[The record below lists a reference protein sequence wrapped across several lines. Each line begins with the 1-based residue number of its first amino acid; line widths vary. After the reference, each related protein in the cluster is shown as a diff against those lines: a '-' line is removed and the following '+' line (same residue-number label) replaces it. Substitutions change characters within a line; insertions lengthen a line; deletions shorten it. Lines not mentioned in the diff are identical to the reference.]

1 MQCTCTLLVVGS
13 SSKKQIPCL
22 ARARTAGAPQGL
34 PAELHF
40 PLGAHGT
47 ELQWLSARPM
57 SQWHAD
63 LKCGWPTCHSH
74 GVGVVRDSLVR
85 DEPAGGGMAVARVPQ
100 LGIGALRGVDGHIG
114 GYYL

>member
-1 MQCTCTLLVVGS
+1 MQCTCTLVVLVG
-13 SSKKQIPCL
+13 SSKKQIPVL

-34 PAELHF
+34 PQELHF

-57 SQWHAD
+57 SQCLAD

-74 GVGVVRDSLVR
+74 GGGMVRDSLVR
-85 DEPAGGGMAVARVPQ
+85 DEPAGGGVAVARVPQ
-100 LGIGALRGVDGHIG
+100 LGVRALRGIDGHTG

>member
-1 MQCTCTLLVVGS
+1 MCTLLVVGS
-13 SSKKQIPCL
+13 SKKQIPGL

-34 PAELHF
+34 PQELHF

-57 SQWHAD
+57 SQLLAD
-63 LKCGWPTCHSH
+63 LKSGWPTCHSH
-74 GVGVVRDSLVR
+74 GGGVVRDSLVR
-85 DEPAGGGMAVARVPQ
+85 DEPASGGVAVARVPQ
-100 LGIGALRGVDGHIG
+100 LGVGALRGVDGHTG